1 MSTLLYDLKANRLMN
16 KTFFIHHLK
25 VYDNN
30 MVYEKRRL
38 PFHKEETTIS
48 YSHVSQV
55 NLIKDL
61 FFAHLEIINT
71 GGVENI
77 LIKYVGKK
85 KGKEA
90 KNIID
95 AKIHRTHGAYST
107 HQGQSVFSQGGEGFD
122 RNYNQ
127 AKNSG
132 KNVIPGKQV
141 IDDKALI
148 RYKDLLN
155 QGRITKIEYNKILQ
169 KYFGK

>member
-1 MSTLLYDLKANRLMN
+1 MLYDLKANRIMN
-16 KTFFIHHLK
+16 KTLFVHHLK

-30 MVYEKRRL
+30 MVLERRRL

-61 FFAHLEIINT
+61 FFANLEIINT

-85 KGKEA
+85 RGAEA
-90 KNIID
+90 KRIID
-95 AKIHRTHGAYST
+95 AKIHTTHGAYIP
-107 HQGQSVFSQGGEGFD
+107 HQNQGVPHHGTLTD
-122 RNYNQ
+122 LPTAPQ
-127 AKNSG
+127 P
-132 KNVIPGKQV
+132 VTKQI

-155 QGRITKIEYNKILQ
+155 QGRISKIEYNRLLT
-169 KYFGK
+169 KYLVK

>member
-1 MSTLLYDLKANRLMN
+1 MSTLLYDLKANRIMN
-16 KTFFIHHLK
+16 RTFFTHHLK

-30 MVYEKRRL
+30 MVLERRRL

-77 LIKYVGKK
+77 LIRYVGKK
-85 KGKEA
+85 KGKDA

-95 AKIHRTHGAYST
+95 AKIHVTHGAYAPHRDQGEF
-107 HQGQSVFSQGGEGFD
+107 HQASHADQPGGQSSTEQM
-122 RNYNQ
+122 
-127 AKNSG
+127 
-132 KNVIPGKQV
+132 
-141 IDDKALI
+141 IDDKALL

-155 QGRITKIEYNKILQ
+155 QGRLSKIEYNRLLNKHLA
-169 KYFGK
+169 K

>member
-1 MSTLLYDLKANRLMN
+1 MSTLLYDLKANRIMN
-16 KTFFIHHLK
+16 KTFFVHHLK

-30 MVYEKRRL
+30 MVMERRRL

-77 LIKYVGKK
+77 LIRYVGKK

-95 AKIHRTHGAYST
+95 AKIHVTHGAYAPKHGQDDY
-107 HQGQSVFSQGGEGFD
+107 HQGGHVDLNLGQL
-122 RNYNQ
+122 NQ
-127 AKNSG
+127 E
-132 KNVIPGKQV
+132 QL
-141 IDDKALI
+141 IDEKALI

-155 QGRITKIEYNKILQ
+155 QGRISTKEYTRLLQ
-169 KYFGK
+169 KQLKS